1 MKSLEEPSEAHIVL
15 HAVQAT
21 SEGDL
26 DTLLKLVKWRPHVL
40 SHGLTYRLLLSFYP
54 TETSEHL
61 SIVAFLKSLRKPS
74 ETPET
79 LETPSLDPSISGLSR
94 SEALRRC
101 RILNLR
107 SIPEHTSIHTQSDL
121 ANFVIEWAKGLEQL
135 DGAIQPPAEF
145 VEQFIEDDAD
155 LRLWYETYLVPLLRL
170 QYDFYPDA
178 YDVVN
183 LESIEHLSGAGGIS
197 TLLQYAER
205 QQNPSVLARDLEQ
218 VVSPWVV
225 GANRAKRRRVEYQT
239 ENDAIEE
246 TSWEPVYDWLMSL
259 SMNTFDVAAKAYV
272 EWSGPVR
279 SSQSSGE
286 AARYAQ
292 TGLAMIYGCPEASAD
307 AHLVCGQVLGKAAV
321 LAGLHQVDLSQAEP
335 EIILPENATKGLNET
350 DLLTHE
356 LPKKTNGFTRP
367 SEFSIQLLAGL
378 LTTANILSG
387 YGLSWTIGDLARTCV
402 FGSERRHKDELR
414 RLLQHIPLQT
424 RRVIDWRSV
433 RQQILY
439 LQSWSTKQQT
449 VGREHSAFLSRL
461 SLNYVE
467 TQLLDVLLKASQ
479 YSLVQEIYLTSASP
493 PLSSSEVEA
502 RVVAAI
508 YEAYDNASNGNRDRG
523 GMKRANDI
531 LKVFRPN
538 LPQSSAL
545 SGIDNLI
552 RATHSLSFYQLTL
565 QHGVPFKPVA
575 IRVQKDPLTLLEK
588 VLEQDAR
595 AYTKLDDLLE
605 IARNLVR
612 AHLSNR
618 GNTADDT
625 EPLELRVLVA
635 EQRVTYAAIMAA
647 LATNDFDTAY
657 AYITTRLQTSAEKSA
672 ASGFID
678 DTSWRA
684 AYAAGKY
691 RPSASPK
698 SLNARI
704 DSLAQRMELLSRA
717 LMLAPSGEALSGILA
732 TWRRYEEE
740 LDGLKTQ
747 AVEEERAFDAKADAS
762 LPGAFGVEDREAD
775 VAETKRAMA
784 RRSVPTGSGPSYE
797 EEAPLGLFDVARGA
811 ASALRKSAA
820 FPLGSNGLR
829 DLKISSGTA
838 NSQDTQRAQASSP
851 TSDDGRR
858 LRKRDMVANM
868 VGSGLGWVLGA
879 QPQDRVDYST

>member
-1 MKSLEEPSEAHIVL
+1 
-15 HAVQAT
+15 
-21 SEGDL
+21 
-26 DTLLKLVKWRPHVL
+26 
-40 SHGLTYRLLLSFYP
+40 
-54 TETSEHL
+54 
-61 SIVAFLKSLRKPS
+61 
-74 ETPET
+74 
-79 LETPSLDPSISGLSR
+79 
-94 SEALRRC
+94 
-101 RILNLR
+101 
-107 SIPEHTSIHTQSDL
+107 
-121 ANFVIEWAKGLEQL
+121 
-135 DGAIQPPAEF
+135 
-145 VEQFIEDDAD
+145 
-155 LRLWYETYLVPLLRL
+155 
-170 QYDFYPDA
+170 
-178 YDVVN
+178 
-183 LESIEHLSGAGGIS
+183 
-197 TLLQYAER
+197 
-205 QQNPSVLARDLEQ
+205 
-218 VVSPWVV
+218 
-225 GANRAKRRRVEYQT
+225 
-239 ENDAIEE
+239 
-246 TSWEPVYDWLMSL
+246 
-259 SMNTFDVAAKAYV
+259 
-272 EWSGPVR
+272 
-279 SSQSSGE
+279 
-286 AARYAQ
+286 
-292 TGLAMIYGCPEASAD
+292 
-307 AHLVCGQVLGKAAV
+307 
-321 LAGLHQVDLSQAEP
+321 
-335 EIILPENATKGLNET
+335 
-350 DLLTHE
+350 
-356 LPKKTNGFTRP
+356 
-367 SEFSIQLLAGL
+367 
-378 LTTANILSG
+378 
-387 YGLSWTIGDLARTCV
+387 
-402 FGSERRHKDELR
+402 
-414 RLLQHIPLQT
+414 
-424 RRVIDWRSV
+424 
-433 RQQILY
+433 
-439 LQSWSTKQQT
+439 
-449 VGREHSAFLSRL
+449 
-461 SLNYVE
+461 VE
-467 TQLLDVLLKASQ
+467 TQILDALLKASQ

-493 PLSSSEVEA
+493 QLSSSEVEA

-531 LKVFRPN
+531 LKVFRSN
-538 LPQSSAL
+538 FTQSSTL
-545 SGIDNLI
+545 SSIDYLI
-552 RATHSLSFYQLTL
+552 KATHSLSFYQLTL

-605 IARNLVR
+605 IARSLVR

-618 GNTADDT
+618 GNMVDDS
-625 EPLELRVLVA
+625 EPLELRILLA

-657 AYITTRLQTSAEKSA
+657 AYITTRLHTSAEQPAGSV
-672 ASGFID
+672 STD

-775 VAETKRAMA
+775 VAETQRVMA
-784 RRSVPTGSGPSYE
+784 RRNGPTASGPSYE

-829 DLKISSGTA
+829 DLKIGSGMA
-838 NSQDTQRAQASSP
+838 QSQDTQREQASSP

-879 QPQDRVDYST
+879 QPQDRVDYSS